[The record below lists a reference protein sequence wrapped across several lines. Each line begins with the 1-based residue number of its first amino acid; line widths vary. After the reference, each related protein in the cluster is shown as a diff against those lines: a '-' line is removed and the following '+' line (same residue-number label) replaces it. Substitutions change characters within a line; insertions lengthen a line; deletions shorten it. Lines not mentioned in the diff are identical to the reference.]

1 MFISNLN
8 PHKLN
13 RRRYFPRVLFR
24 HCSVNKTHQNSMNLL
39 KSNQSNVSWLESLLH
54 TCKTL
59 KFFRLECTLSLMIN
73 NRNPQFYNCT
83 LLLYLMWY
91 CSIVEIPLRFIWHKT
106 TACAPGSWQAKRTPQ
121 IFEGESFLAF
131 FFAPHHTQWQFV
143 YDFVHKI
150 QAALCL
156 HGSLTTLFSK

>member
-1 MFISNLN
+1 MQKILSKTFCLDIFSKKHTSKFHEPFYIANQI
-8 PHKLN
+8 KC
-13 RRRYFPRVLFR
+13 FMARVTFTYL
-24 HCSVNKTHQNSMNLL
+24 Q
-39 KSNQSNVSWLESLLH
+39 
-54 TCKTL
+54 TL
-59 KFFRLECTLSLMIN
+59 KFFMLECTLSLMIN

-106 TACAPGSWQAKRTPQ
+106 TACAPSSWLAKRTPQ

-131 FFAPHHTQWQFV
+131 FCPHHTQWQFM

-150 QAALCL
+150 
-156 HGSLTTLFSK
+156 

>member
-1 MFISNLN
+1 MILFIFQIKCFMARVTFTYKQTLMF
-8 PHKLN
+8 
-13 RRRYFPRVLFR
+13 FV
-24 HCSVNKTHQNSMNLL
+24 
-39 KSNQSNVSWLESLLH
+39 
-54 TCKTL
+54 
-59 KFFRLECTLSLMIN
+59 LECTLSLMIN

-131 FFAPHHTQWQFV
+131 FLPPTIHS
-143 YDFVHKI
+143 
-150 QAALCL
+150 
-156 HGSLTTLFSK
+156 GSLCMILTTKCKAFSLANQWNPNLFHKKLFIIK